1 MRARRTKFSAR
12 CDGPPPRK
20 WILIAFAFLLMLR
33 GTDLAAA
40 GEHAG
45 EVTFGGLPVPGVT
58 VTASSGDRQLV
69 TTTDERGRFRL
80 PDAAAGVWTIRVEML
95 GFETMTREVTIG
107 DDPQPSTW
115 TLTLR
120 PFDDIAQ
127 GIPAAPPSSQAPAS
141 SGSAAVAPAAPT
153 PPPPAA
159 RGQGGFQRAVVTAA
173 PAAANP
179 RPAAE
184 EPAGEPDASASDG
197 FLINGSVNNGAASP
211 FAQAGAFGNN
221 RRTRGSL
228 FNYSFAVS
236 GGNSALDARPFTF
249 NAQPI
254 ARPDYSDLHLAGTFG
269 GPLRF
274 SHVLRNGPVVFAG
287 FQRTDNH
294 YSTTQPG
301 VMPTALERAGD
312 LSQSHD
318 AFGRPL
324 EIRDP
329 LTGAPFPGNMIPASR
344 ISPPA
349 AALVGYYPFPN
360 VTSGGYNFQAPLLT
374 ATEQNLLTTRA
385 TQAIDNRNQLIGVLA
400 YQHTATDQTSV
411 FEFTDTTVLSGID
424 TSLTWTHLITRA
436 LSIRP
441 RAQFTQISNRVTPY
455 FANRSNV
462 SGLAG
467 ISGNNQDPENWG
479 PPSLAFSTI
488 TALTDAL
495 PNVSRNQTYG
505 GGIEVFWSHGRHNLT
520 IGGDLKRNAVN
531 VLSQQNPRGAW
542 TFTGAVTGSDLA
554 DFLLGYPS
562 TSAIATGNADKYFRS
577 FVSDTY
583 LSDDWRV
590 SPTLTLQLGAR
601 WEHDTPPTE
610 LYGRLANLAIAPGF
624 SAATPVT
631 GSLLQSDRHGL
642 QPRLATA
649 WRPVPGSSLV
659 IRAGYG
665 IYRNSGVYQPIIAL
679 LAQQPPLSNTFTVA
693 TSAAAPLRIADGFA
707 LQPTGLS
714 NTFAVDPY
722 LRIGEVQNWQAL
734 VQRDLPGSL
743 TIIASY
749 LGTAGI
755 DLPQE
760 FLPNTYPLGAANPC
774 PSCPSGF
781 VYLTSHGSSSRH
793 AGQLQLRRRL
803 RNGLAGSVQYT
814 LARAMDDA
822 TAFAGVNLT
831 GAAIAQDWQDLDAE
845 RALSNFDQRHQLTA
859 QLQYTTGMG
868 VAGGALLD
876 GVKGKLW
883 KGWTVTGALTTGT
896 GLPFTPIV
904 LTPPGGSGVTG
915 SVRASVTG
923 APLEAPAGYYLNPT
937 GYVAPAPGEWGTA
950 RRNSVFGPAQFTFNM
965 GVARTFGINQHAS
978 LDWRIDVTNVLNVL
992 TYTGVSAIAGGSQFG
1007 LPNAA
1012 NTPRKIL
1019 ITVRMRFSK

>member
-1 MRARRTKFSAR
+1 MFFAARTGFSAR
-12 CDGPPPRK
+12 TAASVLRSG
-20 WILIAFAFLLMLR
+20 ILLVSVLL
-33 GTDLAAA
+33 GAAA
-40 GEHAG
+40 TATAG
-45 EVTFGGLPVPGVT
+45 EYAGDVTFSGLPVPGVT
-58 VTASSGDRQLV
+58 VTASSGERQLV
-69 TTTDERGRFRL
+69 TTTDERGHFRF

-95 GFETMTREVTIG
+95 GFDTITREVTVG
-107 DDPQPSTW
+107 DAPQPSAW

-120 PFDDIAQ
+120 SFDDIAR
-127 GIPAAPPSSQAPAS
+127 GIPAAPPPSTAQTSP
-141 SGSAAVAPAAPT
+141 GPVPAAPAG
-153 PPPPAA
+153 PQAGAPNA
-159 RGQGGFQRAVVTAA
+159 RTQSGFRRAPVTAA
-173 PAAANP
+173 PAAANA
-179 RPAAE
+179 RAGAD
-184 EPAGEPDASASDG
+184 EPAGEADASASDG

-211 FAQAGAFGNN
+211 FAQAAAFGNN
-221 RRTRGSL
+221 RRSRGSV
-228 FNYSFAVS
+228 FNYSFSVS

-249 NAQPI
+249 AAQPV
-254 ARPDYSDLHLAGTFG
+254 AKPDYNDLYLAGTFG

-312 LSQSHD
+312 FSQSRD
-318 AFGRPL
+318 AFGRPV

-329 LTGAPFPGNMIPASR
+329 LTGVPFPGNTIPGSL
-344 ISPPA
+344 INPQA
-349 AALVGYYPFPN
+349 AALIGYYPLPN
-360 VTSGGYNFQAPLLT
+360 VTGASGYNFQAPLLT
-374 ATEQNLLTTRA
+374 ATEQNSFTTRA
-385 TQAIDNRNQLIGVLA
+385 TQAINSRNQLIGTFA

-411 FEFTDTTVLSGID
+411 FAFTDATLVSGFD
-424 TSLTWTHLITRA
+424 TSLAWTHVVTRA

-441 RAQFTQISNRVTPY
+441 RAQFTQLSNRVTPY
-455 FANRSNV
+455 FANRTNV

-467 ISGNNQDPENWG
+467 ITGNNQEPENWG
-479 PPSLAFSTI
+479 PPSLAFSAI
-488 TALTDAL
+488 TGLSDAL
-495 PNVSRNQTYG
+495 PNVTRNQAYG
-505 GGIEVFWSHGRHNLT
+505 GGLEVFWSHSRHNLT
-520 IGGDLKRNAVN
+520 IGGDLKRNAID

-542 TFTGAVTGSDLA
+542 TFSGALTGVDFA

-577 FVSDTY
+577 FVSDLY
-583 LSDDWRV
+583 VSDDWRV
-590 SPTLTLQLGAR
+590 SPTLTLQLGVR
-601 WEHDTPPTE
+601 WEYETPPTE

-624 SAATPVT
+624 SAAAPVN
-631 GSLLQSDRHGL
+631 GSLLQPDRHGV

-659 IRAGYG
+659 VRAGYG
-665 IYRNSGVYQPIIAL
+665 VYRSSNVYQPIITL
-679 LAQQPPLSNTFTVA
+679 LAQQPPLSDTFTIS
-693 TSAAAPLRIADGFA
+693 TSAAAPIRMSNGFVAPPSA
-707 LQPTGLS
+707 LP
-714 NTFAVDPY
+714 NTFAVDPN

-749 LGTAGI
+749 LGTAGL

-760 FLPNTYPLGAANPC
+760 FLPNTFPLGAVDPC

-781 VYLTSHGSSSRH
+781 VYLTSHGSSARN

-814 LARAMDDA
+814 LAKATDDA
-822 TAFAGVNLT
+822 TAFAGVNLS
-831 GAAIAQDWQDLDAE
+831 GAAIAQDWQNLDAE
-845 RALSNFDQRHQLTA
+845 RAPSNFDQRHQITT

-868 VAGGALLD
+868 VVGGSLLD
-876 GVKGKLW
+876 GWKGRLW
-883 KGWTVTGALTTGT
+883 KGWTVTGTLSTGS

-904 LTPPGGSGVTG
+904 LTPPGGAGVTG

-923 APLEAPAGYYLNPT
+923 APPGAPSGYYLNPA
-937 GYVAPAPGEWGTA
+937 GYVAPASGQWGTA
-950 RRNSVFGPAQFTFNM
+950 GRNSAVGPAQFTFNM
-965 GVARTFGINQHAS
+965 GFARTFEMSQRAS
-978 LDWRIDVTNVLNVL
+978 LDWRIDVSNFLNVL
-992 TYTGVSAIAGGSQFG
+992 TYTGVNAIAGGPQFG

-1019 ITVRMRFSK
+1019 MTARMRFSK

>member
-1 MRARRTKFSAR
+1 MPARRMGICARSAGSALR
-12 CDGPPPRK
+12 R
-20 WILIAFAFLLMLR
+20 WTSLAVALLLGGAVSM
-33 GTDLAAA
+33 AA

-45 EVTFGGLPVPGVT
+45 VVTFGGLPVPGVT
-58 VTASSGDRQLV
+58 VTASSADRQLV
-69 TTTDERGRFRL
+69 TTTDAQGRFRL
-80 PDAAAGVWTIRVEML
+80 PDATAGVWRIRVEML
-95 GFETMTREVTIG
+95 GFDPMTREVTVG
-107 DDPQPSTW
+107 DDPQPSSW
-115 TLTLR
+115 TLTLKS
-120 PFDDIAQ
+120 FDDIAR
-127 GIPAAPPSSQAPAS
+127 GIPAAPPFARAQTAGGSLPATSSTSQAAAPAS
-141 SGSAAVAPAAPT
+141 RAP
-153 PPPPAA
+153 
-159 RGQGGFQRAVVTAA
+159 GGFQRAPVTAA
-173 PAAANP
+173 PATATAQAP
-179 RPAAE
+179 VD
-184 EPAGEPDASASDG
+184 EPAGDSDPGASDG

-211 FAQAGAFGNN
+211 FAQAAAFGNN
-221 RRTRGSL
+221 RRRRGSL

-249 NAQPI
+249 GGQPI
-254 ARPDYSDLHLAGTFG
+254 AKPDYNDLHLAGTFG

-294 YSTTQPG
+294 FSTTQPG
-301 VMPTALERAGD
+301 LMPTALERAGD

-318 AFGRPL
+318 AFGRPV
-324 EIRDP
+324 EVRDP
-329 LTGAPFPGNMIPASR
+329 LTGLPFPGNTIPASR
-344 ISPPA
+344 ISPQA
-349 AALVGYYPFPN
+349 AALAGYYPFPN
-360 VTSGGYNFQAPLLT
+360 VTDAGGYNFQAPLLT
-374 ATEQNLLTTRA
+374 ATSQNLLTTRA

-400 YQHTATDQTSV
+400 YQHTTTNQTSV
-411 FEFTDTTVLSGID
+411 FDFTDATVLSGLD
-424 TSLTWTHLITRA
+424 TSLTWTHLVTRT
-436 LSIRP
+436 LSFRP

-455 FANRSNV
+455 FANRTNV

-467 ISGNNQDPENWG
+467 ITGNNQDPENWG
-479 PPSLAFSTI
+479 PPTLAFSTI
-488 TALTDAL
+488 TGLADAL

-505 GGIEVFWSHGRHNLT
+505 GGLEVFWSHGRHNLT
-520 IGGDLKRNAVN
+520 IGGDLKRNAID

-562 TSAIATGNADKYFRS
+562 TTAIATGNADKYFRS
-577 FVSDTY
+577 FVSDGY
-583 LSDDWRV
+583 VSDDWRV

-601 WEHDTPPTE
+601 WEYDTPPTE
-610 LYGRLANLAIAPGF
+610 LYGRLVNLAIAPGF
-624 SAATPVT
+624 SAATPVD
-631 GSLLQSDRHGL
+631 GSLLLADWHGL
-642 QPRLATA
+642 QPRLAAA

-665 IYRNSGVYQPIIAL
+665 VYRSSGVYQPIITL
-679 LAQQPPLSNTFTVA
+679 LAQQPPLSNTYTIA
-693 TSAAAPLRIADGFA
+693 TSAAAPLTLADGFA
-707 LQPTGLS
+707 APHLALT
-714 NTFAVDPY
+714 NTFAVDPD
-722 LRIGEVQNWQAL
+722 LQIGRVQNWQAL

-749 LGTAGI
+749 LGTAGV

-774 PSCPSGF
+774 SSCPSGF

-814 LARAMDDA
+814 FAKATDDA

-831 GAAIAQDWQDLDAE
+831 GAAIAQDWQNLDAE
-845 RALSNFDQRHQLTA
+845 RAPSNFDQRHQLTA

-876 GVKGKLW
+876 GLKGKLW
-883 KGWTVTGALTTGT
+883 KGWTMTGALTTGS

-915 SVRASVTG
+915 SVRASLTG
-923 APLEAPAGYYLNPT
+923 VPLEAPAGYYLNPA
-937 GYVAPAPGEWGTA
+937 GYVAPAAGEWGSA
-950 RRNSVFGPAQFTFNM
+950 GRNSVVGPAQFTFNA
-965 GVARTFGINQHAS
+965 GLARTFEFSQHAS
-978 LDWRIDVTNVLNVL
+978 LDWRIDVTNVLNWL
-992 TYTGVSAIAGGSQFG
+992 TYTGVNAIAGGPQFG